1 MSTEVSNQ
9 PPIAW
14 RYCGSQ
20 IKLWRTEAGVG
31 REALAKEAGY
41 DYEYVKSME
50 NGRRRPTL
58 RLLQIADQV
67 CGAGGKLVAAQEY
80 LKPEPFA
87 TFSQDFIRYESEA
100 IALSSYEPLLIPGL
114 LQTEETVRA
123 LLTAHWPPLDD
134 ETVEERVTARLKR
147 RDLLAKQTRS
157 FSFVIGEAAL
167 RNRLGSRE
175 AHVRQL
181 SRVMDVARQ
190 RNVTVQVLPID
201 GAHPGLN
208 GPMVLLETAE
218 HEHFG
223 YEEGQTTG
231 VLYSDPDRVSIAT
244 QRQAMI
250 LRQAL
255 SLSESAS
262 LISKVAEGQ

>member
-1 MSTEVSNQ
+1 MATIVNSQ

-20 IKLWRTEAGVG
+20 IKMWRAEAGIT
-31 REALAKEAGY
+31 REALATEVGY

-58 RLLQIADQV
+58 RLLQIADQL
-67 CGAGGKLVAAQEY
+67 CKAGGKLVAAQEY

-100 IALSSYEPLLIPGL
+100 ISISSYEPLLIPGL
-114 LQTEETVRA
+114 LQTAETARA
-123 LLTAHWPPLDD
+123 LLKAHWPPLDD
-134 ETVEERVTARLKR
+134 ETVEERVMARLKR
-147 RDLLAKQTRS
+147 QDVLAQQTRS
-157 FSFVIGEAAL
+157 FSFVIGESAL
-167 RNRLGSRE
+167 RNEVGGAEVHLD
-175 AHVRQL
+175 QL
-181 SRVMDVARQ
+181 RHLLALSEQ
-190 RNVTVQVLPID
+190 RNITVQVLPIA

-208 GPMVLLETAE
+208 GPLVLLETTE
-218 HEHFG
+218 HEHLG

-244 QRQAMI
+244 QRHAMI

-255 SLSESAS
+255 SLSESERF
-262 LISKVAEGQ
+262 IREVAEGS